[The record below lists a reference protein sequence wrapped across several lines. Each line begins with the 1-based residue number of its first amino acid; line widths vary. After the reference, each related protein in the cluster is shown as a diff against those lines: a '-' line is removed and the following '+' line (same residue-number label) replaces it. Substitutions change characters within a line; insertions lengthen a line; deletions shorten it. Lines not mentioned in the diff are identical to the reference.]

1 MQYKPGQS
9 SKRSKPLDASMADGR
24 ASPERRPRVRTLPGI
39 FPVPKPVLG
48 ALSMIQGGP
57 EYDGLVIKT
66 K

>member
-1 MQYKPGQS
+1 MQYEPGQS

-24 ASPERRPRVRTLPGI
+24 ASLGRRPRVRTLPGI
-39 FPVPKPVLG
+39 LPVPKPVLG

-57 EYDGLVIKT
+57 EYDGLVTKT